1 MDHRHFIDFFR
12 KNRKSPQQTLN
23 SGFNHLTTP
32 NPYHTYPYIYT
43 YNTRKTDLR
52 AWDVKLTNQQHTKKE
67 NLDHKA
73 ENSV

>member
-1 MDHRHFIDFFR
+1 MDDRHFIDFFP

-23 SGFNHLTTP
+23 SGFNPLTTP
-32 NPYHTYPYIYT
+32 NPYHIYTHT

-73 ENSV
+73 EI